1 MSDAMV
7 VHEAQTRSTVQV
19 RLADGRVFEGPA
31 GAPLADFMAV
41 AYPQPTR
48 FPVVAALVEDEL
60 EELTY
65 RVSHDVDAVP
75 VDTRSTDGLRIY
87 QRSMLFVMLVAA
99 RELYPEAQ
107 IIVDHSV
114 TLGGFYCQ
122 VRGRERFSP
131 DELQAISSRMRAI
144 VAADEP
150 IERTVVP
157 TAEAVRLF
165 AAQGYEDK
173 VRLLAFRD
181 DPEIAVYRLRG
192 VVDYFYGYMVPA
204 TGSLNGFELQDYP
217 PGMILRLTG
226 GNSLLPLHSHRDYPK
241 LMGVFREYGEWL
253 RILGVE
259 DVGSLN
265 QAAVE
270 NGLKREVLVAEALHE
285 KRLAEVADEIK
296 SRPEVRVVLV
306 AGPSSSGKTTFAK
319 RLAVQLMVNGLRPFP
334 LALDDYFVD
343 RERTP
348 CDENGEYDFESL
360 DAIDRSLFVEQLL
373 ALMAGDAVTLR
384 QYDFGTGRNSPGRTV
399 RLPANA
405 IIIVEGIHGL
415 NPRLAEGLPSE
426 RVFRIYVS
434 ALTQLNL
441 DHHNRVSTTD
451 TRLLRRL
458 VRDAQYRNY
467 AAQETIARWPSVR
480 RGEERNIFPFQENAD
495 VMFNTALVYELSVLK
510 PFAEPL
516 LRTVPHGTMEW
527 VEAAR
532 LLSFLRWF
540 KPCDASLVPQNS
552 LLREFIGGSSLGDLT
567 L

>member
-1 MSDAMV
+1 
-7 VHEAQTRSTVQV
+7 
-19 RLADGRVFEGPA
+19 
-31 GAPLADFMAV
+31 
-41 AYPQPTR
+41 
-48 FPVVAALVEDEL
+48 
-60 EELTY
+60 
-65 RVSHDVDAVP
+65 
-75 VDTRSTDGLRIY
+75 
-87 QRSMLFVMLVAA
+87 
-99 RELYPEAQ
+99 
-107 IIVDHSV
+107 
-114 TLGGFYCQ
+114 
-122 VRGRERFSP
+122 
-131 DELQAISSRMRAI
+131 
-144 VAADEP
+144 
-150 IERTVVP
+150 
-157 TAEAVRLF
+157 
-165 AAQGYEDK
+165 
-173 VRLLAFRD
+173 
-181 DPEIAVYRLRG
+181 
-192 VVDYFYGYMVPA
+192 
-204 TGSLNGFELQDYP
+204 
-217 PGMILRLTG
+217 
-226 GNSLLPLHSHRDYPK
+226 
-241 LMGVFREYGEWL
+241 
-253 RILGVE
+253 
-259 DVGSLN
+259 
-265 QAAVE
+265 
-270 NGLKREVLVAEALHE
+270 
-285 KRLAEVADEIK
+285 
-296 SRPEVRVVLV
+296 
-306 AGPSSSGKTTFAK
+306 
-319 RLAVQLMVNGLRPFP
+319 
-334 LALDDYFVD
+334 
-343 RERTP
+343 
-348 CDENGEYDFESL
+348 
-360 DAIDRSLFVEQLL
+360 
-373 ALMAGDAVTLR
+373 MAGDAVTLR

-480 RGEERNIFPFQENAD
+480 RGEERNIFPFRENAD